1 MTIFMSPA
9 TLQRRRLEREAQ
21 ELQMVTV
28 LEKPKTYK
36 PSPLSEGELKE
47 YTELAQ
53 KAGVYVSQLTMH
65 RFSRFLNEHD
75 IPVFNHDEVVKY
87 MDVKAKEQKDNI
99 GWLWHPLRKKDHME
113 KGSFGSVS
121 PLYSDYYGSSRC
133 GIYGKPIPLHAIKK
147 VALIEEHFKD
157 EVKMFVSDYAVK
169 NPDPFLMAL
178 IEGNRVVH
186 RWVIDVWDEPG
197 FGLIQQLK

>member
-1 MTIFMSPA
+1 MRFG
-9 TLQRRRLEREAQ
+9 RKAQ

-28 LEKPKTYK
+28 LERPKTYK

-53 KAGVYVSQLTMH
+53 KAGVYVSQLTVN
-65 RFSRFLNEHD
+65 RFTRFLNDHD

-87 MDVKAKEQKDNI
+87 MDTKAKEQKNNI
-99 GWLWHPLRKKDHME
+99 GWFWHPLRNKDHINS
-113 KGSFGSVS
+113 GFGDVS
-121 PLYSDYYGSSRC
+121 PLYSDRYHPTC
-133 GIYGKPIPLHAIKK
+133 GVYGKPIPLHALKK
-147 VALIEEHFKD
+147 VVLIEEHFHD

-178 IEGNRVVH
+178 IEGNRLVH
-186 RWVIDVWDEPG
+186 CYVIDVWDEPG
-197 FGLIQQLK
+197 FGLAQQLKCLNPLP